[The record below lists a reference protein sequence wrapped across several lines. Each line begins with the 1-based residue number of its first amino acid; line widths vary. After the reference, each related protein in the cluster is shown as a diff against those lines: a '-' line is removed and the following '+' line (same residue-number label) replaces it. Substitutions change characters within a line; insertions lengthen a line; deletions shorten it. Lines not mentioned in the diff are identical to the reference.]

1 MKHLWMFFFY
11 MVSSPFAFG
20 SGADTTVMPDLTYH
34 STLEKKN
41 FETLIKTNQLDT
53 IAFLLGIDST
63 VSPKTV
69 QNVQKQLQDF
79 YQFVDA
85 NADKKKKNL
94 KKWVDYLFENIH
106 ARFLKK
112 YQYNIRFDRIF
123 KDGVYNCVTA
133 SALYALVFEHYGIP
147 YQLKELPTHVY
158 IVVDPDGSPIVLEP
172 TDPNGQY
179 FAPADA
185 FKKEFV
191 NQLLEAKLVTTA
203 ELQNEGVA
211 ALFNQHYYKHPNG
224 YLSIRQL
231 VSLLY
236 SNLGIALSEQK
247 EVAKTVEAIEKA
259 YWLYPCERHK
269 NLMSIALHLQMQHMV
284 DDVNLETIKIYI
296 KAFPFFEKAKYK
308 KAITMVFNALA
319 QEMLFR
325 KNQEAEY
332 DQYYQLFIS
341 KVTDSATVASLRFE
355 YHTQKA
361 HAAFLKNDYTR
372 AIQHEQICLQVY
384 PDDLATQANL
394 RNHVVKL
401 ATNYSND
408 AQNILDTLDIYA
420 QKYSFL
426 AKNESYATIT
436 AAIVLSVAATLCE
449 ADNYQKSLPHFERFE
464 RLMAVKKSSLSND
477 IIGIAYGEAS
487 SYCIRNQN
495 NYTLG
500 RDWLAR
506 GLRYDPKS
514 RTLQRKLQVLD
525 ENPLPV
531 IQPRTT
537 PTHSPKPKKK
547 G

>member
-1 MKHLWMFFFY
+1 MKHLWMLFFY
-11 MVSSPFAFG
+11 MVSSTFAFG
-20 SGADTTVMPDLTYH
+20 SEPDTTAVPDLTYH
-34 STLEKKN
+34 STLEKTN
-41 FETLIKTNQLDT
+41 FETLIKTHQFDT
-53 IAFLLGIDST
+53 IALLLGVDST

-94 KKWVDYLFENIH
+94 KKWVDYLFENIQ

-158 IVVDPDGSPIVLEP
+158 IVVDPDGSPIVIEP

-185 FKKEFV
+185 FKSEFV

-203 ELQNEGVA
+203 EIQNEGIP
-211 ALFNQHYYKHPNG
+211 ALFNQHYYNHPNG
-224 YLSIRQL
+224 YLSLRQL

-247 EVAKTVEAIEKA
+247 ELANTVVAIEKA
-259 YWLYPCERHK
+259 YWLYPCQRHK
-269 NLMSIALHLQMQHMV
+269 NLMRAALYLQMESLSN
-284 DDVNLETIKIYI
+284 DVNLETIQLYI
-296 KAFPFFEKAKYK
+296 KAFPFFEKAKYR
-308 KAITMVFNALA
+308 KAVATSFNALA
-319 QEMLFR
+319 EEMIFR
-325 KNQEAEY
+325 KNQEPEY
-332 DQYYQLFIS
+332 DQYYQLFTS
-341 KVTDSATVASLRFE
+341 KMTDSATLAILRFD

-361 HAAFLKNDYTR
+361 HAAFLKNDYTL
-372 AIQHEQICLQVY
+372 AVQHEQICLQVY
-384 PDDLATQANL
+384 PNDLSTQSNL
-394 RNHVVKL
+394 MNSVVKM
-401 ATNYSND
+401 TTSYSD
-408 AQNILDTLDIYA
+408 DYQNILDTLDRYA
-420 QKYSFL
+420 QKYPFL
-426 AKNESYATIT
+426 AKNESYSMVTIT
-436 AAIVLSVAATLCE
+436 AVLMIAATLCE
-449 ADNYQKSLPHFERFE
+449 ADNYQKSLPYFERFE
-464 RLMAVKKSSLSND
+464 RLMAVKKNSLSND
-477 IIGIAYGEAS
+477 LIGIAYGEAS
-487 SYCIRNQN
+487 SYCIRKLND
-495 NYTLG
+495 YTLG

-506 GLRYDPKS
+506 GFRYDPKS

-525 ENPLPV
+525 ENPIPV